1 MSIDKVNFLNAPNII
16 YELIYPKIDK
26 YCIEELYI
34 IRDVFGKNGIYI
46 LTKQNISLQ
55 LNDILNLFQEDVEDI
70 SIIDYIDEEQIYIE
84 RELSSFG
91 RFLKQLYD
99 NNKKANKKSPW
110 LIERHLQF
118 SNWFKENALEKMEH
132 SAKIITGYSYK
143 GGMGRSTLIAMLAI
157 KSALEGKNVVVL
169 DFDFEA
175 PGISNM
181 FIDFEKEKYSEGVL
195 DYIIEKPILKE
206 KLNIKDF
213 CIKVNNKV
221 TLPISE
227 KKINLVGDIRI
238 FPASNMADEYQE
250 NYMQKISRINFSS
263 FNKDND
269 NVLMEL
275 INEIDKS
282 IKPDIIFIDSRTGI
296 TDIGGISLNS
306 LSDIN
311 ICIFSNDKQ
320 NIEGMKILLH
330 LFYDKESEENK
341 SVIVQ
346 SLLRIPPSSAYILR
360 NEQQLFK
367 QNLKSIIGIPEEE
380 LEENFGVFKMRYI
393 EEFATD
399 LEFNSIIE
407 VMENNKANQE
417 FFVNSI
423 YRECVKQLINK
434 ENIRFN
440 DKVNILNKLVDNKAG
455 SEDTFLKAEDF
466 KKRFVFK
473 DEYSFIFRDDKF
485 IIIGNK
491 GEGKSGIFSLF
502 KQKEIYKAYIEY
514 LKSKNIV
521 YFREKESCIESIFLE
536 GFSRP
541 SSNKIFPGNNELLQ
555 VYKKCK
561 SNIDNFQKF
570 WECFTLYQLEQYY
583 NNIFVSNKK
592 DNKINMTFCSMDE
605 IIEKFDNSEVLKT
618 VYEKLNF
625 FEKLLSENDIKLY
638 LIYDYLDVYISKVS
652 QIRGS
657 IISGLISMWQ
667 RWDKLY
673 NRIKCKIFLRSDIYD
688 EEVVVNNKTHLDDNK
703 ISLVWNYNDLLKIIL
718 KYLIS
723 EFNEIYE
730 KLDFVIE
737 REDKIL
743 GVFITN
749 DEEKIYKAIELLFG
763 NSIHGGFSSTIKWIR
778 NHLCDGNKDITPRT
792 ILWMLQLGAYYE
804 NSINKYLM
812 KKEVL
817 INGYCIK
824 YALKGNKEIKGD
836 SISRKKL
843 MELREEYPE
852 FYQYIEGLESK
863 IEAGRFPLERKKLI
877 EAFDEIMNEK
887 KELLEENFHRIIAPE
902 ELIIKLKEVGVL
914 NIYKEHKGEVLYTI
928 PDLYLYG
935 LGLTRK
941 GS

>member
-1 MSIDKVNFLNAPNII
+1 MNIDKINFLNAPYKI
-16 YELIYPKIDK
+16 YELLSNEIIK
-26 YCIEELYI
+26 YGIKKLYI
-34 IRDVFGKNGIYI
+34 IRDVFGKNGVYI
-46 LTKQNISLQ
+46 LAENKDELQRADVYEMFEDNSERISL
-55 LNDILNLFQEDVEDI
+55 
-70 SIIDYIDEEQIYIE
+70 IDYIDEEQIYIE
-84 RELSSFG
+84 ETPSSFG
-91 RFLKQLYD
+91 KFLNQLYE
-99 NNKKANKKSPW
+99 NNKKANKKNPW

-118 SNWFKENALEKMEH
+118 TNWFKENTLVKIEH
-132 SAKIITGYSYK
+132 NAKIITGYSYK

-175 PGISNM
+175 PGITNM

-195 DYIIEKPILKE
+195 DYIIEKPILKD

-227 KKINLVGDIRI
+227 KKINLLGDIRV
-238 FPASNMADEYQE
+238 FPASNMADENQE
-250 NYMQKISRINFSS
+250 NYMQKISRINFTS
-263 FNKDND
+263 FNKNRDNI
-269 NVLMEL
+269 LTEF
-275 INEIDKS
+275 INEIDET

-296 TDIGGISLNS
+296 TDIGGISLNG

-320 NIEGMKILLH
+320 NIEGMKILLQ

-360 NEQQLFK
+360 NEQELFK
-367 QNLKSIIGIPEEE
+367 QNLKSIIGVPEEE

-399 LEFNSIIE
+399 LEFSNIIE
-407 VMENNKANQE
+407 VMENNKSNQE

-423 YRECVKQLINK
+423 YRECVKQLVNKDNINFSSK
-434 ENIRFN
+434 SE
-440 DKVNILNKLVDNKAG
+440 ILSKLIDNKAG
-455 SEDTFLKAEDF
+455 SEDTFMKAEDF

-502 KQKEIYKAYIEY
+502 KQKDVYKAYIEY
-514 LKSKNIV
+514 LKNKNLIH
-521 YFREKESCIESIFLE
+521 FREDIDSIENVFLE

-541 SSNKIFPGNNELLQ
+541 GENKIFPNNSQLQQ

-561 SNIDNFQKF
+561 NNIDYFEKF
-570 WECFTLYQLEQYY
+570 WECFTLYQLEKYY
-583 NNIFVSNKK
+583 CKSYTDKESEVFSTE
-592 DNKINMTFCSMDE
+592 TFSSIED
-605 IIEKFDNSEVLKT
+605 IIQKFQNSETLKT
-618 VYEKLNF
+618 VYEKLGLFDSF
-625 FEKLLSENDIKLY
+625 FYEKNIKIY

-652 QIRGS
+652 EIRGNV
-657 IISGLISMWQ
+657 ISGLISMWQ
-667 RWDKLY
+667 KWDRFYKS
-673 NRIKCKIFLRSDIYD
+673 IKCKIFLRSDIYD
-688 EEVVVNNKTHLDDNK
+688 EEVMVNNKTHLDDNK
-703 ISLVWNYNDLLKIIL
+703 ISLVWTYNDLLKIIL

-723 EFNEIYE
+723 EFQEINE

-737 REDKIL
+737 RKDKVL
-743 GVFITN
+743 GIFITN
-749 DEEKIYKAIELLFG
+749 EEEKIYKAIELLFG

-804 NSINKYLM
+804 SSISKYLS
-812 KKEVL
+812 KRDVL

-852 FYQYIEGLESK
+852 LYQYIEGLESK
-863 IEAGRFPLERKKLI
+863 IDGNRFPVEGKKLI
-877 EAFDEIMNEK
+877 EAFSKIMKEK
-887 KELLEENFHRIIAPE
+887 KDMLEENFHRIIPSE
-902 ELIIKLKEVGVL
+902 ELIIKLKEIGVI